1 MNSFAITSSGNALTV
16 HQDGTCAKCR
26 GGEVREVLV
35 FDRSERCR
43 CVSTAAGAPARSC
56 KCLMIEMS
64 CREVTGERRRARE
77 LLHHCRPLLDIEP
90 RHLHRVA
97 TSRRHVF
104 DCRSALSVEPPR
116 AASHMVSNRH
126 VFNCRSA
133 ASYRAETCFLLQDR
147 MQPDTL
153 NGKFETKEPV
163 QSENKLTRGVPTS
176 TSLSTRRQ
184 PTRCAA
190 SASGPTA
197 PRAAPTYATAACA
210 TAAYATAAC
219 AKAACATPACAMP
232 ATPPSSRRMSHPHA

>member
-1 MNSFAITSSGNALTV
+1 M
-16 HQDGTCAKCR
+16 
-26 GGEVREVLV
+26 
-35 FDRSERCR
+35 
-43 CVSTAAGAPARSC
+43 
-56 KCLMIEMS
+56 
-64 CREVTGERRRARE
+64 TGERRRARE

-163 QSENKLTRGVPTS
+163 QSENKLTRGVPIS

-210 TAAYATAAC
+210 TP
-219 AKAACATPACAMP
+219 ACATPVP
-232 ATPPSSRRMSHPHA
+232 APRLPAPCLPHLAGRSLSLSVRSPALSQPVLRCTSHLLSLLATTEPRTSHFCVHELGCQTPSFTNQIDKRCSSTPRTTARSRPTRARTGRR